1 MRTFELLIVAILTL
15 FVFSM
20 FVSVRKKNRWFHLL
34 PGFSLI
40 MILIHILVE
49 GQRWQMYPIY
59 FYAILL
65 FIFTVKNIKH
75 VSKSSDKPNPKERI
89 LLRTIC
95 AIVCFLFLI
104 IITLPPLMMPI
115 FKLPNPSGPYAVG
128 IKYDYLIDK
137 SRLEILTPDPVDF
150 MEVSVQVWYPAE
162 ITGNIRPIRY
172 WENAAEKSKIISKFW
187 DGLPPFLFNHFSLI
201 QTHSYLDANLS
212 KAKQMFPVLIF
223 NHGSIG
229 LPSLNTVLM
238 EELASHGYIIFSIGH
253 ADYIPFFVKPDG
265 QLKAFDP
272 NSNELRLKMEENDDP
287 EVRSTAYQLMESN
300 DLKEQEVLFR
310 KFLEKNPQNQK
321 SLQRWAEDISFTMDE
336 LEGINKGKGIFSRRL
351 DLSRLGVFGV
361 SFGGA
366 ASTQV
371 CVREKRC
378 KAAISMDCPQFGD
391 LIDHEISQPI
401 MFMSSDQYKGKNDI
415 FFKLKNN
422 PLYMVLVKNT
432 THQNFSDIS
441 IWGGLFKIQLLG
453 KIDGERFLQILNTYI
468 LAFFDKHLK
477 GKDSSLLKDPSPHY
491 PEVDI
496 KVKNV
501 E

>member
-1 MRTFELLIVAILTL
+1 ML
-15 FVFSM
+15 
-20 FVSVRKKNRWFHLL
+20 VSVRKRNRWFHLL

-40 MILIHILVE
+40 MIPIHILVE

-65 FIFTVKNIKH
+65 FIFTAKNIKH
-75 VSKSSDKPNPKERI
+75 VSKSSDKSNIKERK
-89 LLRTIC
+89 LLRTIG

-104 IITLPPLMMPI
+104 IVTLPPLLMPI
-115 FKLPNPSGPYAVG
+115 FRLPNPSGPYAVG
-128 IKYDYLIDK
+128 IKYGYLIDK
-137 SRLEILTPDPVDF
+137 SRLETLTPDPTDF

-162 ITGNIRPIRY
+162 ITGNIKPIKY
-172 WENAAEKSKIISKFW
+172 WENAAERSKIISKFW
-187 DGLPPFLFNHFSLI
+187 DGLPSFLFNHFSFV

-212 KAKQMFPVLIF
+212 RAKQMFPVLIF
-223 NHGSIG
+223 NHGALG

-238 EELASHGYIIFSIGH
+238 EELVSHGYIIFSIGH
-253 ADYIPFFVKPDG
+253 ADYIPFFIKPDG

-272 NSNELRLKMEENDDP
+272 NSNELQLKMKENDDP
-287 EVRSTAYQLMESN
+287 EVRNIAYQLMESD
-300 DLKEQEVLFR
+300 DLKEQEVLLR

-321 SLQRWAEDISFTMDE
+321 SLQRWVEDISFTMDE
-336 LEGINKGKGIFSRRL
+336 LERINKGKGIFSGRL
-351 DLSRLGVFGV
+351 DLSKLGVFGV

-371 CVREKRC
+371 CVHEKRC

-391 LIDHEISQPI
+391 LLDHEISQPI
-401 MFMSSDQYKGKNDI
+401 LFMSSEQYKGKNDI
-415 FFKLKNN
+415 FFELKNN
-422 PLYMVLVKNT
+422 PLYMILVKNT

-477 GKDSSLLKDPSPHY
+477 GKDNSLLKGPSPDY
-491 PEVDI
+491 PEVYV

-501 E
+501 Q